1 MFILGTGFM
10 SLADTMV
17 EFGKECNSQNE
28 LYETDVILF
37 RQVLMAA
44 KLLLLPVGLSV
55 SFQRACAT

>member
-1 MFILGTGFM
+1 M